1 MTSPFPAEVPV
12 TIRDLRKAE
21 LKKILKTID
30 EDLAREQFPLEGR
43 QTHALLRLS
52 QRLKTKIASHPD
64 DELYKLVMSWYE
76 RQYGSKVKAPQ
87 TIGDIAILIRGEL
100 YRMTIP
106 LIRGQAQIVVD
117 PNVDTKKK
125 VQKSEAP
132 DPDVVYV
139 LNLIERLTLEQART
153 LSPVELKELML
164 YFSWGL
170 GAFQSI
176 NLFSGSPLTREA
188 VADLRS
194 AVVHLFREP
203 RACGKSK
210 WASSQAAEKFIKGY
224 IASRGG
230 KADKEHGLLE
240 LVSDAYSLGLRPL
253 NPDNLEVLM
262 CDARVSPG
270 EAAVSVEDAV
280 EAHHASLDIC
290 ANIASS
296 ARR

>member
-1 MTSPFPAEVPV
+1 MAV
-12 TIRDLRKAE
+12 RDTRKAE

-30 EDLAREQFPLEGR
+30 EDLVREQFPLEGR

-64 DELYKLVMSWYE
+64 DELYQFVMSWYE
-76 RQYGSKVKAPQ
+76 KKYGSRVKAAR
-87 TIGDIAILIRGEL
+87 TIGDLAILIRGGL
-100 YRMTIP
+100 YKMTIP

-117 PNVDTKKK
+117 PNVETKRR

-139 LNLIERLTLEQART
+139 LNLIEKLTLEQARK
-153 LSPVELKELML
+153 LSPLELKELML

-194 AVVHLFREP
+194 AVDHLFREEP
-203 RACGKSK
+203 PACGKSK
-210 WASSQAAEKFIKGY
+210 SASFQAAEKFIKGY

-230 KADKEHGLLE
+230 RADKQHGLPE

-262 CDARVSPG
+262 PDSRVSPG
-270 EAAVSVEDAV
+270 EAAVPVEEAV
-280 EAHHASLDIC
+280 EAHHASIDIC
-290 ANIASS
+290 ANVASS